1 MGINETTELPSRR
14 TALTMAA
21 WSVPVVALTIAA
33 PAAAASNE
41 TSTYIVYQSY
51 AGWSVSA
58 DYQAFVLEAYIRT
71 RATNSPVAGVQV
83 TWTVLETGQVFSA
96 TTSSSG
102 FARVDA
108 PPSTVVGTPGFV
120 DIASMDATHRLAV
133 QGERPPV

>member
-14 TALTMAA
+14 TALKLAA
-21 WSVPVVALTIAA
+21 WSVPVVALTVAT
-33 PAAAASNE
+33 PAAAASG
-41 TSTYIVYQSY
+41 TSTNIVYQSY
-51 AGWSVSA
+51 AGWTGGN
-58 DYQAFVLEAYIRT
+58 FVLEAYIRT
-71 RATNSPVAGVQV
+71 RAGNTPVPGVQV

-96 TTSSSG
+96 NTSSSG

-120 DIASMDATHRLAV
+120 DIASLDATHRLQV